1 MAALVI
7 NDRVKETSASTGT
20 GTIGVSGASQ
30 GFESFLV
37 GIGSGNQTYYCIS
50 NSTQTEFE
58 VGIGSVNAD
67 VTFVLTVVNPGSG
80 NKYYVD
86 GSLQT
91 SINLAE
97 GVKYIL
103 QSNSASMATHPIL
116 FSTTADGTHGGG
128 SSYNTGVVYK
138 LDGSVVLEAAY
149 VSGYAA
155 ATTRALEI
163 TVAASAPTLYT
174 YCYYHSG
181 MGYTNTTTDTGTLS
195 RTTVISSTNSD
206 NLVNFAGGDKEVFC
220 TIPAKKAMS
229 PVMTATGYVVTHS
242 STLDE
247 DQTLDSGV
255 LAGPVTITGTQQ
267 ITGTLVIV

>member
-1 MAALVI
+1 MAALII
-7 NDRVKETSASTGT
+7 NDRVKETSTTTGT
-20 GTIGVSGASQ
+20 GTVGLAGASQ
-30 GFESFLV
+30 GFESFTT
-37 GIGSGNQTYYCIS
+37 GIGSDKQTYYCIT

-58 VGIGSVNAD
+58 VGVGSVNAD

-80 NKYYVD
+80 NLYYVD
-86 GSLQT
+86 GSRQA

-103 QSNSASMATHPIL
+103 QGNSATMASHPIL
-116 FSTTADGTHGGG
+116 FSTTSGGTHGGG

-138 LDGSVVLEAAY
+138 INGAVVNEAAY

-174 YCYYHSG
+174 YCYYHNN

-206 NLVNFAGGDKEVFC
+206 NLVNFSAGEKDVFC
-220 TIPAKKAMS
+220 TIPAKRAMS
-229 PVMTATGYVVTHS
+229 PVMTATGYVVTHA

-255 LAGPVTITGTQQ
+255 LAGPVTITGTQT
-267 ITGTLVIV
+267 ITGTLVVI